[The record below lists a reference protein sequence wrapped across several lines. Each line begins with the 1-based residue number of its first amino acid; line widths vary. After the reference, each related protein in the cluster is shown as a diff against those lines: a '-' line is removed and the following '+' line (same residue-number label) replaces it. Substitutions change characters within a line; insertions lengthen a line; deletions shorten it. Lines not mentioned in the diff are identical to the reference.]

1 MSFNEEQR
9 MSVISVVRGLSW
21 ESVAFGKTCGSY
33 QIISWTWATD
43 TLVEMLIQTC
53 KYEYQCLSVKMRAS
67 VTSVLE
73 WYSIHNSSVSSSISG
88 TIEKLASVQK
98 RELRSFGEPRNML
111 ILKDSRSAVWLAY
124 WGLKGWFHWSVSTY
138 LGSRNMITEGSSV

>member
-9 MSVISVVRGLSW
+9 MSVISAVWGLSW
-21 ESVAFGKTCGSY
+21 ESVGLGKTCGSY

-67 VTSVLE
+67 VLE
-73 WYSIHNSSVSSSISG
+73 WYSIHNNSVSSSISG
-88 TIEKLASVQK
+88 TIEKLASVRR

-138 LGSRNMITEGSSV
+138 LESRNMIIEGSSV